1 MRRLWLKPLT
11 PQGNVGGFRVRPR
24 ARHSPMLLR
33 EASGEAQGAKT
44 RGGGE
49 GGRISGVSQDE
60 KYAADADGVVYMS
73 GLQALVKLPLLQR
86 ERDDEK
92 GIRSAGFISGYRGS
106 PLGAYDQQ
114 LWNAQGHLDRAGVK
128 FVPGLNEEIAATSV
142 WGTQQAGVSRDKK
155 VDGVFGIWW
164 AAPSSR
170 RNAFLSLHL
179 SFSLYSLSLSLSMSV
194 SLSLFP
200 INPKPYTRRRYGKG
214 PGVDRS
220 TDAMKHANMAGS
232 SQHGGVLCIAGDDH
246 GAICIPIAFPPS
258 IPICTLQPSAN
269 PQAPCASSPL

>member
-11 PQGNVGGFRVRPR
+11 PQGNLGGFRVRPR
-24 ARHSPMLLR
+24 ACHTPMWLR
-33 EASGEAQGAKT
+33 EASGEAQGATK
-44 RGGGE
+44 RGGRE
-49 GGRISGVSQDE
+49 GGRISGVSLDD

-114 LWNAQGHLDRAGVK
+114 LWNAQSYLDRAGVK

-164 AAPSSR
+164 VAPSFPPGHWR
-170 RNAFLSLHL
+170 ANP
-179 SFSLYSLSLSLSMSV
+179 SFSLHTTTRVQHQSCLVTILTKV
-194 SLSLFP
+194 IATTP
-200 INPKPYTRRRYGKG
+200 HPPRNKINTAQVRQG
-214 PGVDRS
+214 
-220 TDAMKHANMAGS
+220 TGS
-232 SQHGGVLCIAGDDH
+232 
-246 GAICIPIAFPPS
+246 
-258 IPICTLQPSAN
+258 
-269 PQAPCASSPL
+269 

>member
-1 MRRLWLKPLT
+1 MW
-11 PQGNVGGFRVRPR
+11 
-24 ARHSPMLLR
+24 LR
-33 EASGEAQGAKT
+33 EASGEAQGATK
-44 RGGGE
+44 RGGRE
-49 GGRISGVSQDE
+49 GGRISGVSLDD

-114 LWNAQGHLDRAGVK
+114 LWNAQSYLDRAGVK

-164 AAPSSR
+164 VAPSFPPGHWR
-170 RNAFLSLHL
+170 ANP
-179 SFSLYSLSLSLSMSV
+179 SFSLHSLS
-194 SLSLFP
+194 
-200 INPKPYTRRRYGKG
+200 
-214 PGVDRS
+214 
-220 TDAMKHANMAGS
+220 
-232 SQHGGVLCIAGDDH
+232 
-246 GAICIPIAFPPS
+246 
-258 IPICTLQPSAN
+258 
-269 PQAPCASSPL
+269 